1 MPTMN
6 RRSFLRASAL
16 GSMSL
21 ILPWGASSQARAD
34 TLRYNGPVFFH
45 LHLAGGWDPT
55 FSFDPK
61 PSLSNLFGESDVRTF
76 GEGAVPYANVP
87 LTGYGVT
94 IESVGEF
101 MLAHGNDVTIINGI
115 DVATIN
121 HGVAAQA
128 MGSGH
133 GIQDLPAFAALAA
146 AKVSQQAD
154 VPLAFVGGGGYEF
167 AAGLVPVTRR
177 NSAVIAEVAYPNRLD
192 PANETGLN
200 LHESAYRKVMAA
212 RNAQL
217 TKQLTRASLPRTKA
231 ALNALKDARARSQAL
246 ATLVGLPN
254 NPVRSRNVFSQLA
267 NAPQGRLDALDSA
280 LTHAEMAMQGF
291 REGMSVSSTL
301 EFGWFDTHCHHDLEH
316 PVLLGQSLLIVRYVL
331 QKAAEYGLR
340 DRLFFLMS
348 TDVGRTPNY
357 NGCGKDDW
365 NVCSALVSGPRS
377 AISTLGRRVGATSDG
392 HTPLLLTPTNLTGTA
407 GANDAGATRLKPAHV
422 HAALRSA
429 FGITG
434 TELDRRFPLTDMT
447 APLPL
452 FGSA

>member
-1 MPTMN
+1 MN
-6 RRSFLRASAL
+6 RRTFLRGATL

-34 TLRYNGPVFFH
+34 AIRYTGPVFFH

-55 FSFDPK
+55 FTFDPK
-61 PSLSNLFGESDVRTF
+61 PNLSNLFGESDVRTH
-76 GEGAVPYANVP
+76 GESAVPYADIP
-87 LTGYGVT
+87 LSGYGVT
-94 IESVGEF
+94 IDTVGNF
-101 MLAHGNDVTIINGI
+101 MRDHGNDFTIVNGI

-133 GIQDLPAFAALAA
+133 GITELPAFAALAA

-167 AAGLVPVTRR
+167 SAGLVPVTRR
-177 NSAVIAEVAYPNRLD
+177 NSSVIAEVAYPNRQN
-192 PANETGLN
+192 PANTNGLN

-217 TKQLTRASLPRTKA
+217 TKQLTQASLPRTKA
-231 ALNALKDARARSQAL
+231 ALNALKDARARSNAL

-254 NPVRSRNVFSQLA
+254 NAVRSRTVFSQLA
-267 NAPQGRLDALDSA
+267 TAPQGRLDDLDAALSH
-280 LTHAEMAMQGF
+280 TEMALQGF

-316 PVLLGQSLLIVRYVL
+316 PVLIGQSLLIARYVL
-331 QKAAEYGLR
+331 QKAVEYGIR
-340 DRLFFLMS
+340 DRLYFLMS

-365 NVCSALVSGPRS
+365 NVCSALISGPRS
-377 AISTLGRRVGATSDG
+377 TVSTLGQRVGASGPG
-392 HTPLLLTPTNLTGTA
+392 HTPLLMTPTNLTGTA
-407 GANDAGATRLKPAHV
+407 TANDANATRLKPAHV
-422 HAALRSA
+422 HGALRRA

-434 TELDRRFPLTDMT
+434 TELDRRFPLADMT

-452 FGSA
+452 LG